1 MSLSKKGYNAIQ
13 RVLHNRMFRVAL
25 NAIWQDMHDEL
36 GIGSISKKQLLLT
49 HKDHEKL
56 RNWTAHEVGADP
68 LTTKI
73 IGDRLEAAALVKN
86 EKWATEGVFSRM
98 IRVSKLSGEIPLT
111 QGNAVT
117 PRGTLLS
124 VSASDILVNKIT
136 SVILVENG
144 IVARYWYKSLVP
156 EDLAAALIVYR
167 GHGSEAEATRTWLYN
182 LPTDI
187 KKIGYFDFDPAGLG
201 IAVDY
206 NMDAILIPDPLNDEL
221 IEGTNNKPETHGK
234 QLTNRPNL
242 AEQLPESC
250 RSVWA
255 WMTSEGKKCAV
266 TQERLMVLGWPLR
279 LLTFSNNQA
288 LNT

>member
-1 MSLSKKGYNAIQ
+1 MSLSKKGYSAIQ
-13 RVLHNRMFRVAL
+13 RVLHNRTFRVAL
-25 NAIWQDMHDEL
+25 NAIWQDLHDEL
-36 GIGSISKKQLLLT
+36 GIGSISAKQLLLT
-49 HKDHEKL
+49 HEDHEKL
-56 RNWTAHEVGADP
+56 RNWAALEVGADP

-73 IGDRLEAAALVKN
+73 IGDRLEAAALVRN
-86 EKWATEGVFSRM
+86 EKWATEGVFSKM

-124 VSASDILVNKIT
+124 VSASDILVNNIT

-156 EDLAAALIVYR
+156 EDLATALIVYR
-167 GHGSEAEATRTWLYN
+167 GHGSEAEATRAWLYN
-182 LPTDI
+182 LPSDI

-206 NMDAILIPDPLNDEL
+206 SMDAILIPDPLNDEL

>member
-25 NAIWQDMHDEL
+25 NAIWQDLHDEL

-156 EDLAAALIVYR
+156 EDLATALIVYR

-182 LPTDI
+182 LPADI
-187 KKIGYFDFDPAGLG
+187 KKIGYL
-201 IAVDY
+201 
-206 NMDAILIPDPLNDEL
+206 ILILPAWNSCRLQYGCHTNPRSLNDEL

-288 LNT
+288 LDT